1 VACSLDGAPVYSPIR
16 SDLLEYG
23 ARMLDHLLRQGVTLS
38 QIAESGSYLISD
50 YVDELPKE
58 AEVQAAADFIEAAA
72 AAS

>member
-1 VACSLDGAPVYSPIR
+1 
-16 SDLLEYG
+16 
-23 ARMLDHLLRQGVTLS
+23 MTLS

-58 AEVQAAADFIEAAA
+58 AEVQEAADFIEAAA